1 MSSYVIPPVN
11 LIGRGCVK
19 SIGRE
24 AAKFRAR
31 RALVVASS
39 GAVGEAQAALVASS
53 LKDAGIKDSGVES
66 VPFCRVMPNP
76 TVAVVDEGLALYR
89 SSGCDLL
96 VAVGGGSAL
105 DAAKGIGLLASNGG
119 RIVDYE
125 GEDKVSKALPPFIA
139 IATTAGTGSEVTQF
153 AVISDEEH
161 NKLTLVDRY
170 LAPDISVNDPE
181 MMASMPPSLTAATG
195 MDALTHAVEAYVSR
209 NAGPVTD
216 AQAWK
221 AIQLVA
227 KNLPLAVRDG
237 TDMNARENMCCASF
251 LAGTAFNNAG
261 LGLVHAMSHP
271 LGGHYNLPH
280 GLCNALLLPVVCRF
294 NTTLETLGR
303 FSDIAVALGVGRSWR
318 AERDNAEAGL
328 KALFGLN
335 RSLGLPKGLRE
346 LGVRK
351 EDFPLL
357 AERTMEEAIGRPN
370 PRKYDKR
377 DVLRLYEEAY

>member
-24 AAKFRAR
+24 AAKFQAR

-53 LKDAGIKDSGVES
+53 LKDSGVES

-89 SSGCDLL
+89 SSGCNLL
-96 VAVGGGSAL
+96 AAVGGGSAL

-119 RIVDYE
+119 RIADYE

-170 LAPDISVNDPE
+170 LAPDVSVNDPE

-227 KNLPLAVRDG
+227 ENLSLAVRDG
-237 TDMNARENMCCASF
+237 TDMSARENMCCASF

-294 NTTLETLGR
+294 NATFETLGR
-303 FSDIAVALGVGRSWR
+303 LSDIAVALGVGRSWR

-328 KALFGLN
+328 RALFGLN

-357 AERTMEEAIGRPN
+357 AERTMEEAIGHPN

>member
-24 AAKFRAR
+24 AAKFQAR
-31 RALVVASS
+31 RALVIASF
-39 GAVGEAQAALVASS
+39 GAVGEAQAALVASI
-53 LKDAGIKDSGVES
+53 LKDSGVET
-66 VPFCRVMPNP
+66 VLFCRVMPNP

-96 VAVGGGSAL
+96 VAVGGGSAM

-119 RIVDYE
+119 RIADYE
-125 GEDKVSKALPPFIA
+125 GEDKAGKALPPFIA

-161 NKLTLVDRY
+161 DKLTLVDRY

-181 MMASMPPSLTAATG
+181 MMASMPPALTAATG

-227 KNLPLAVRDG
+227 ENLPLAVRDG
-237 TDMNARENMCCASF
+237 TDMDARENMCCASF

-294 NTTLETLGR
+294 NTTFETLGR

-328 KALFGLN
+328 KTLFGIN

>member
-11 LIGRGCVK
+11 LLGRGCVK

-24 AAKFRAR
+24 AAKFQAR

-39 GAVGEAQAALVASS
+39 GAVGEAQAAFVASI
-53 LKDAGIKDSGVES
+53 LKDSGVET

-96 VAVGGGSAL
+96 AAVGGGSAL

-119 RIVDYE
+119 RIADYE

-161 NKLTLVDRY
+161 DKLTLVDRY
-170 LAPDISVNDPE
+170 LAPDVSVNDPE
-181 MMASMPPSLTAATG
+181 MMASMPPALTAATG

-227 KNLPLAVRDG
+227 ENLSLAVRDG
-237 TDMNARENMCCASF
+237 TDMSARENMCCASF

-294 NTTLETLGR
+294 NATFETLGR

-328 KALFGLN
+328 RALFGLN

-357 AERTMEEAIGRPN
+357 AERTMEEAIGHPN

>member
-11 LIGRGCVK
+11 LLGRGCVK

-24 AAKFRAR
+24 AAKFQAR

-39 GAVGEAQAALVASS
+39 GAVGEAQAAFVASI
-53 LKDAGIKDSGVES
+53 LKDSGVET

-96 VAVGGGSAL
+96 AAVGGGSAL

-119 RIVDYE
+119 RIADYE

-170 LAPDISVNDPE
+170 LAPNVSVNDPE

-221 AIQLVA
+221 AVQLVA

-237 TDMNARENMCCASF
+237 TDMSARENMCCASF

-294 NTTLETLGR
+294 NATFETLGR

-328 KALFGLN
+328 RALFGLN

-357 AERTMEEAIGRPN
+357 AERTMEEAIGHPN

>member
-24 AAKFRAR
+24 AAKFQAR

-39 GAVGEAQAALVASS
+39 GAVGEAQAAFVASI
-53 LKDAGIKDSGVES
+53 LKNSGVET

-76 TVAVVDEGLALYR
+76 TTAVVDEGLALYR

-125 GEDKVSKALPPFIA
+125 GEDKAGKALPPFIA

-170 LAPDISVNDPE
+170 LAPNISVNDPE
-181 MMASMPPSLTAATG
+181 MMASMPPALTAAKLLFT
-195 MDALTHAVEAYVSR
+195 TR
-209 NAGPVTD
+209 NS
-216 AQAWK
+216 
-221 AIQLVA
+221 
-227 KNLPLAVRDG
+227 
-237 TDMNARENMCCASF
+237 EYC
-251 LAGTAFNNAG
+251 
-261 LGLVHAMSHP
+261 
-271 LGGHYNLPH
+271 
-280 GLCNALLLPVVCRF
+280 
-294 NTTLETLGR
+294 
-303 FSDIAVALGVGRSWR
+303 
-318 AERDNAEAGL
+318 
-328 KALFGLN
+328 
-335 RSLGLPKGLRE
+335 
-346 LGVRK
+346 
-351 EDFPLL
+351 
-357 AERTMEEAIGRPN
+357 
-370 PRKYDKR
+370 
-377 DVLRLYEEAY
+377 

>member
-24 AAKFRAR
+24 AAKFQAR

-39 GAVGEAQAALVASS
+39 GAVGEAQVALVASI
-53 LKDAGIKDSGVES
+53 LKDSGVES
-66 VPFCRVMPNP
+66 IPFCRVMPNP

-119 RIVDYE
+119 RIADYE

-161 NKLTLVDRY
+161 NKLTLVDQY
-170 LAPDISVNDPE
+170 LAPDVSVNDPE

-227 KNLPLAVRDG
+227 ENLSLAVRDG
-237 TDMNARENMCCASF
+237 TDMSARENMCCASF

-294 NTTLETLGR
+294 NATFETLGR

-328 KALFGLN
+328 RALFGLN

>member
-24 AAKFRAR
+24 AAKFQAR

-53 LKDAGIKDSGVES
+53 LKGSGVES
-66 VPFCRVMPNP
+66 VPFCKVMPNP
-76 TVAVVDEGLALYR
+76 TVAVVDEGLAFYR

-119 RIVDYE
+119 RIADYE

-161 NKLTLVDRY
+161 NKLTLVNRY
-170 LAPDISVNDPE
+170 LAPDVSVNDPE
-181 MMASMPPSLTAATG
+181 MMASMPPPLTAATG

-221 AIQLVA
+221 AVQLVA

-237 TDMNARENMCCASF
+237 TDMSARENMCCASF

-294 NTTLETLGR
+294 NTTFETLGR

-328 KALFGLN
+328 RALFGLN

-357 AERTMEEAIGRPN
+357 AERTMEEAIGHPN

>member
-11 LIGRGCVK
+11 LLGRGCVK

-24 AAKFRAR
+24 AAKFQAR

-39 GAVGEAQAALVASS
+39 GAVGEAQAAFVASI
-53 LKDAGIKDSGVES
+53 LKDSGVET

-96 VAVGGGSAL
+96 AAVGGGSAL

-119 RIVDYE
+119 RIADYE

-161 NKLTLVDRY
+161 DKLTLVDRY
-170 LAPDISVNDPE
+170 LAPDVSVNDPE
-181 MMASMPPSLTAATG
+181 MMASMPPALTAATG

-221 AIQLVA
+221 AVQLVA

-237 TDMNARENMCCASF
+237 TDMSARENMCCASF

-294 NTTLETLGR
+294 NATFETLGR

-328 KALFGLN
+328 RALFGLN

-357 AERTMEEAIGRPN
+357 AERTMEEAIGHPN

>member
-24 AAKFRAR
+24 AAKFQAR
-31 RALVVASS
+31 RALVIASF
-39 GAVGEAQAALVASS
+39 GAVGEAQAALVASI
-53 LKDAGIKDSGVES
+53 LKDSGVET

-96 VAVGGGSAL
+96 VAVGGGSAM

-119 RIVDYE
+119 RIADYE
-125 GEDKVSKALPPFIA
+125 GEDKAGKALPPFIA

-170 LAPDISVNDPE
+170 LAPDVSVNDPE

-227 KNLPLAVRDG
+227 ENLSLAVRDG
-237 TDMNARENMCCASF
+237 TDMSARENMCCASF

-294 NTTLETLGR
+294 NATFETLGR
-303 FSDIAVALGVGRSWR
+303 LSDIAVALGVGRSWR

-328 KALFGLN
+328 RALFGLN

-357 AERTMEEAIGRPN
+357 AERTMEEAIGHPN

>member
-24 AAKFRAR
+24 AAKFQAR

-39 GAVGEAQAALVASS
+39 GAVGEAQAALVASI
-53 LKDAGIKDSGVES
+53 LKDSGVES
-66 VPFCRVMPNP
+66 IPFCRVMPNP

-119 RIVDYE
+119 RIADYE
-125 GEDKVSKALPPFIA
+125 GEDKVGRALPPFIA

-161 NKLTLVDRY
+161 NKLTLVDQY
-170 LAPDISVNDPE
+170 LAPDVSVNDPE

-209 NAGPVTD
+209 NAGPSRMPRPGRPSSSWRRTCP
-216 AQAWK
+216 W
-221 AIQLVA
+221 
-227 KNLPLAVRDG
+227 R
-237 TDMNARENMCCASF
+237 F
-251 LAGTAFNNAG
+251 GTA
-261 LGLVHAMSHP
+261 
-271 LGGHYNLPH
+271 
-280 GLCNALLLPVVCRF
+280 
-294 NTTLETLGR
+294 
-303 FSDIAVALGVGRSWR
+303 
-318 AERDNAEAGL
+318 
-328 KALFGLN
+328 
-335 RSLGLPKGLRE
+335 
-346 LGVRK
+346 
-351 EDFPLL
+351 
-357 AERTMEEAIGRPN
+357 RT
-370 PRKYDKR
+370 
-377 DVLRLYEEAY
+377 

>member
-1 MSSYVIPPVN
+1 MAEN
-11 LIGRGCVK
+11 L
-19 SIGRE
+19 S
-24 AAKFRAR
+24 
-31 RALVVASS
+31 
-39 GAVGEAQAALVASS
+39 
-53 LKDAGIKDSGVES
+53 
-66 VPFCRVMPNP
+66 
-76 TVAVVDEGLALYR
+76 
-89 SSGCDLL
+89 
-96 VAVGGGSAL
+96 
-105 DAAKGIGLLASNGG
+105 
-119 RIVDYE
+119 
-125 GEDKVSKALPPFIA
+125 
-139 IATTAGTGSEVTQF
+139 
-153 AVISDEEH
+153 
-161 NKLTLVDRY
+161 
-170 LAPDISVNDPE
+170 
-181 MMASMPPSLTAATG
+181 
-195 MDALTHAVEAYVSR
+195 
-209 NAGPVTD
+209 
-216 AQAWK
+216 
-221 AIQLVA
+221 
-227 KNLPLAVRDG
+227 LAVRDG

-251 LAGTAFNNAG
+251 LAGAAFNNAG

-271 LGGHYNLPH
+271 LGGHCNLPH

-328 KALFGLN
+328 RALFGLN

>member
-24 AAKFRAR
+24 AAKFQAR

-39 GAVGEAQAALVASS
+39 GAVGEAQVALVASI
-53 LKDAGIKDSGVES
+53 LKDSGVES
-66 VPFCRVMPNP
+66 IPFCRVMPNP

-119 RIVDYE
+119 RIADYE
-125 GEDKVSKALPPFIA
+125 GEDKVGRALPPFIA

-161 NKLTLVDRY
+161 NKLTLVDQY
-170 LAPDISVNDPE
+170 LAPE

-227 KNLPLAVRDG
+227 ENLSLAVRDG
-237 TDMNARENMCCASF
+237 TDMSARENMCCASF

-294 NTTLETLGR
+294 NATFETLGR

-328 KALFGLN
+328 RALFGLN

-357 AERTMEEAIGRPN
+357 AERTMEEAIGHPN

>member
-24 AAKFRAR
+24 AAKFQAR

-39 GAVGEAQAALVASS
+39 GAVGEAQAAFVASI
-53 LKDAGIKDSGVES
+53 LKDSGVET

-119 RIVDYE
+119 RIADYE

-161 NKLTLVDRY
+161 DKLTLVDRY
-170 LAPDISVNDPE
+170 LAPDVSVNDPE
-181 MMASMPPSLTAATG
+181 MMASMPPALTAATG

-227 KNLPLAVRDG
+227 ENLSLAVRDG
-237 TDMNARENMCCASF
+237 TDMSARENMCCASF

-294 NTTLETLGR
+294 NATFETLGR

-328 KALFGLN
+328 RALFGLN

-357 AERTMEEAIGRPN
+357 AERTMEEAIGHPN

>member
-1 MSSYVIPPVN
+1 MKVFTIPTVN
-11 LIGRGCVK
+11 VVGRGSVK
-19 SIGRE
+19 EIGPM
-24 AAKFRAR
+24 AARFGSKT
-31 RALVVASS
+31 ALVVAST
-39 GAVGEAQAALVASS
+39 GDVGLAQAQLVADV
-53 LKDAGIKDSGVES
+53 LKGSGIDAEL
-66 VPFCRVMPNP
+66 FCKVTPNP
-76 TVAVVDEGLALYR
+76 LEETVMEGLALYGER
-89 SSGCDLL
+89 GCGFL
-96 VAVGGGSAL
+96 VAVGGGSAM
-105 DAAKGIGLLASNGG
+105 DAAKGIGILATNGG
-119 RIVDYE
+119 RIEDYA
-125 GEDKVSKALPPFIA
+125 GVDKVRTPIPPLIA
-139 IATTAGTGSEVTQF
+139 VATTAGTGSEVTQF
-153 AVISDEEH
+153 AVISDANH
-161 NKLTLVDRY
+161 NKMTLNDRDM
-170 LAPDISVNDPE
+170 LPTISVNDPE
-181 MMASMPPSLTAATG
+181 MMASMPPALTAATG

-251 LAGTAFNNAG
+251 LAGAAFNNAG

-271 LGGHYNLPH
+271 LGGHCNLPH

-351 EDFPLL
+351 EDLPLL
-357 AERTMEEAIGRPN
+357 AERTMEEAIGHPN